1 MEEKAKAL
9 KVVFV
14 DGDVELGSIVCLG
27 GGKISSS
34 SPFSYVPTAGGI
46 SYSAK
51 PTDFSKTLEER
62 QTEKEA
68 EIAMEKEKYSKMGY
82 DLHYITYPIEAKTF
96 NEIRNTLPELVK
108 EKYEE
113 IFGKLEATKEN
124 QHITNPYP
132 IEEKQTI
139 FERVKNL
146 KVFSGMKEYI
156 IELATEISK
165 SR

>member
-1 MEEKAKAL
+1 
-9 KVVFV
+9 
-14 DGDVELGSIVCLG
+14 
-27 GGKISSS
+27 
-34 SPFSYVPTAGGI
+34 
-46 SYSAK
+46 
-51 PTDFSKTLEER
+51 
-62 QTEKEA
+62 
-68 EIAMEKEKYSKMGY
+68 
-82 DLHYITYPIEAKTF
+82 
-96 NEIRNTLPELVK
+96 VK

-146 KVFSGMKEYI
+146 KVFSGMEYVKK
-156 IELATEISK
+156 LATEISK

>member
-1 MEEKAKAL
+1 ML
-9 KVVFV
+9 KV
-14 DGDVELGSIVCLG
+14 
-27 GGKISSS
+27 K
-34 SPFSYVPTAGGI
+34 
-46 SYSAK
+46 
-51 PTDFSKTLEER
+51 
-62 QTEKEA
+62 
-68 EIAMEKEKYSKMGY
+68 
-82 DLHYITYPIEAKTF
+82 
-96 NEIRNTLPELVK
+96 LVASK

-156 IELATEISK
+156 TELATERIIFESCSGEAALYFYDQMIRARDAGIAIK
-165 SR
+165 YNRLQVDNINYLQTHDEPLNSLKEAAARYNNQEDILKVNVSVIEEENGSLIVDVAVEDTE